1 MRLPAKLQPNPLH
14 PRGGCGLQS
23 LPSSAGDVAGLGP
36 GPLAWIPAPS
46 LGLWPPQDKQAE
58 HRNKALLQIPT
69 THLSQKRKDPT
80 EGPPQ
85 VGGTPVGRC
94 PVLGWGYLACATQT
108 TEQPSPQS
116 PAGKAGAHSCKA
128 WELAGLAPFL
138 GKYQAPRVPGRH
150 FHSL

>member
-1 MRLPAKLQPNPLH
+1 MRLPAKLYPNPLH
-14 PRGGCGLQS
+14 PRGGSGLQS
-23 LPSSAGDVAGLGP
+23 LPSSAGDVADL
-36 GPLAWIPAPS
+36 LTWIPVPS
-46 LGLWPPQDKQAE
+46 LGLWPPQDR
-58 HRNKALLQIPT
+58 HRNKALLQILT
-69 THLSQKRKDPT
+69 THLSQKREEPT

-85 VGGTPVGRC
+85 VGGIPVRRC
-94 PVLGWGYLACATQT
+94 PVLGWGCLGCATQT
-108 TEQPSPQS
+108 TEQPFPQS